1 MLNSVHDA
9 VLKNHGLP
17 LRDKPVFQRNQNQSA
32 VGGSDVSNPFSI
44 SIEVKRQEQL
54 SVNTWWAQCLAAAAV
69 HSEIPVLVYRRNSQ
83 KWSVI
88 LFGEIPLP
96 DGTAG
101 VRARC
106 EISMD
111 DFLQWS
117 YNLIDRQV
125 RAGVYP
131 PK

>member
-1 MLNSVHDA
+1 MMNSVHDA

-17 LRDKPVFQRNQNQSA
+17 LREKPVFQRNQNQSA
-32 VGGSDVSNPFSI
+32 VGGSDVSNPFAL

-54 SVNTWWAQCLAAAAV
+54 AVNTWWNQCLAAAAV

-83 KWSVI
+83 KWAVI
-88 LFGEIPLP
+88 LYGEIPLP

-101 VRARC
+101 ARVRC

-111 DFLQWS
+111 SFLQWT